1 MDAEFNCFAFF
12 NAVALLKPPRAFT
25 YFDQLL
31 KRRPKNS
38 FVWLLAMGQ
47 LVWWVYNLCWSAGL
61 NYILFLIMQSRNFI
75 SHLHL
80 VQIAHD
86 FILLKLELGLSDV
99 ACTWFNLF
107 NKENIRLKHYSI
119 TYLSITFNCS
129 LMLSTWALL
138 RSCDNLQDSWLIML

>member
-38 FVWLLAMGQ
+38 FVWLLANGYGSARLMS
-47 LVWWVYNLCWSAGL
+47 WSAGL
-61 NYILFLIMQSRNFI
+61 IYILFLIMQSRNFI
-75 SHLHL
+75 SNLHL

-99 ACTWFNLF
+99 ACT
-107 NKENIRLKHYSI
+107 
-119 TYLSITFNCS
+119 
-129 LMLSTWALL
+129 
-138 RSCDNLQDSWLIML
+138 